1 MGVVSAFGGFHL
13 AESGEWVIGFGFDVR
28 VAQGVAHH
36 VVGVVVDV
44 LVSRAVDIE
53 NIGAPLVGGAE
64 PGFHLDVVIAS
75 RLDRIRSRLLDQIMP
90 VANFVFE
97 EKRQA

>member
-1 MGVVSAFGGFHL
+1 
-13 AESGEWVIGFGFDVR
+13 
-28 VAQGVAHH
+28 
-36 VVGVVVDV
+36 VDV

-75 RLDRIRSRLLDQIMP
+75 RLDRIRSRCLDQIMP
-90 VANFVFE
+90 VTNFFVRGEATGMSIFFKGIDTFNE
-97 EKRQA
+97 